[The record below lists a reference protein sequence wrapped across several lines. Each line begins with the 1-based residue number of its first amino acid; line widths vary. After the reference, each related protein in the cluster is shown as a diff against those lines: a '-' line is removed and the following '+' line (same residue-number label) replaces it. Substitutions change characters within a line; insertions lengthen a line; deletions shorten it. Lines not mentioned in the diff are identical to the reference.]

1 MIRSYKMLTTK
12 RKLQK
17 KELLVGLSKIL
28 DRFPDHK
35 HKK

>member
-17 KELLVGLSKIL
+17 KELLVVLSKIL